1 MQVATPNLQAGDRL
15 DWPYVVVVV
24 LNWNGLAD
32 TAECLRSL
40 EQATYPNFHTLV
52 VDNGSDG
59 DDADVIEKT
68 FGSFSSVIRNPSNVG
83 YARGNNVGIERALD
97 DGAEYILVL
106 NNDTVV
112 APDFLEALVERGGG
126 MPEAGIL
133 GPKTY
138 YMEPPDVLWS
148 TGGKINWYLYHGLR
162 GIRQRDRGQYDSVFD
177 CDFLPGSCL
186 LIKRAV
192 TEAIG
197 HLPTEYFLQ
206 GEDVDYCTAARR
218 AGFRC
223 VYVPQSKIWHKVSA
237 SLHRGS
243 TGRSAAVQR
252 GFRNRIYFRRKYLST
267 LQFALFALVFLACV
281 LPAHA
286 GYHLIRTRSVIL
298 PRSMIKGTFEGF
310 VWSLR
315 RPPPKPSAHR
325 LKRDD
330 HNSVSRQ
337 H

>member
-1 MQVATPNLQAGDRL
+1 M

-40 EQATYPNFHTLV
+40 QQASYPNFHTLV

-59 DDADVIEKT
+59 DDADVIEKR

-83 YARGNNVGIERALD
+83 YASGNNVGIERALE

-148 TGGKINWYLYHGLR
+148 TGGRMNWYLFQSLR
-162 GIRQRDRGQYDSVFD
+162 GQGKRDRGQFDSVLD
-177 CDFLPGSCL
+177 CDWLPGSCL

-197 HLPTEYFLQ
+197 YLPTEYFLQ
-206 GEDVDYCTAARR
+206 WEDVDYCTAARG
-218 AGFRC
+218 AGFSC
-223 VYVPQSKIWHKVSA
+223 VYVPQSRIWHKVS
-237 SLHRGS
+237 SSRLQDS
-243 TGRSAAVQR
+243 TRRAVAVQQ
-252 GFRNRIYFRRKYLST
+252 GIRNRIYYRRKFLST
-267 LQFALFALVFLACV
+267 LQFALFALVFLALV
-281 LPAHA
+281 
-286 GYHLIRTRSVIL
+286 S
-298 PRSMIKGTFEGF
+298 S
-310 VWSLR
+310 
-315 RPPPKPSAHR
+315 PPTLAIT
-325 LKRDD
+325 
-330 HNSVSRQ
+330 
-337 H
+337 